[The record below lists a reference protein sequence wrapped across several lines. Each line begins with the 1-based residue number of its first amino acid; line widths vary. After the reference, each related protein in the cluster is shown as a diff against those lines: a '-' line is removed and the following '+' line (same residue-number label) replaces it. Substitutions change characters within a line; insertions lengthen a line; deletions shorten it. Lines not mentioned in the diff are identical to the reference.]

1 MFPPLA
7 KTIYIL
13 FQSYT
18 SFVLAGGFS
27 CYNVVMEEKIA
38 KIKEWLGTGSI
49 NVFGLPMS
57 GKDTQG
63 IRLAETLNAKFLSSG
78 MIIRAMEQETR
89 QNFTGTGQLL
99 PTDLFYEWVL
109 PYLERKDLFEFP
121 LVLSSIGRWYGEER
135 QVLSV
140 AAGAGHPIKAV
151 VLLNVSES
159 DVIQRFEAAKLLN
172 DRGERNDDRDE
183 QIFDVRLKEFRD
195 KTMPVLNYYNEQ
207 GLLINVNGDQS
218 RDAVFA
224 EMIEKLYEKASS
236 DAA

>member
-1 MFPPLA
+1 M
-7 KTIYIL
+7 
-13 FQSYT
+13 QHNNSSS
-18 SFVLAGGFS
+18 SFFTPALTFSSAGVFL
-27 CYNVVMEEKIA
+27 CYNVVMEEKLA

-63 IRLAETLNAKFLSSG
+63 IRLAEALNAKFLSSG
-78 MIIRAMEQETR
+78 MIIRAMEQETK
-89 QNFTGTGQLL
+89 QSLTSTGQLV
-99 PTDLFYEWVL
+99 PTDLFYAWVL
-109 PYLERKDLFEFP
+109 PYLERKDLFDYP
-121 LVLSSIGRWYGEER
+121 LILSSIGRWYGEER

-159 DVIQRFEAAKLLN
+159 DVIKRFDAAKLLN
-172 DRGERNDDRDE
+172 DRGDRNDDRDKE
-183 QIFDVRLKEFRD
+183 TFNVRLQEFRN
-195 KTMPVLNYYNEQ
+195 KTMPVLNFYNEQ

-224 EMIEKLYEKASS
+224 EMIEKLYQKAVSN
-236 DAA
+236 DA